1 MKKFYFLFLFALIAS
16 IGNLYA
22 AEKTVTWNFAGRKSG
37 SGATTSCE
45 LKVQSGSAT
54 GTWKISAS
62 ENFTAQT
69 GSGSTSVT
77 LGSKKAPCTDA
88 KLELTNSPIPEGA
101 QIKKVSITAK
111 TNNAKG
117 ATFGL
122 QIGGVSS
129 ETTLTFDKTK
139 TTQEF
144 TESKVGNVV
153 LVINTLNQSNVSLYS
168 ISITYEEV
176 AETKCAKPTFN
187 LENGKTYTDAQT
199 LVITSTTA
207 DATIHYT
214 INRGEEKT
222 GQPAEFT
229 ENGEYTVDA
238 WATKDNLTESDHASI
253 KFTIAKKCAAPTFTP
268 AAGYLKLGNAITF
281 TSATADAEISYQ
293 YSYNGGE
300 YTSFV
305 KGTSFTPDKEGT
317 YKIIAKATKTGLED
331 GVSGEQIYEVGNL
344 VFYESFDKNDGTG
357 GNDGKWS
364 GSIASNDIQ
373 YDVTGWTCQNAS
385 GANKCAKFGTSS
397 KKGTATTPALTDL
410 EGDAIL
416 TFKAAPWNTEG
427 GKMSVTISDGT
438 IETSEFELINNTF
451 TEYSVKISGGATSKI
466 TFTSSEARFFL
477 DEVKVKQVAVAT
489 PTITPNGGDVKVGD
503 KITFATKTDGATL
516 SYSTDGGQTWTPG
529 SEYTATTVGA
539 LNLWVKATKGS
550 DESAVAKATFNVVD
564 PNAIGSVN
572 INITADK
579 TAKTGELFGTMT
591 VAVPMPINA
600 TVMDVVIKKDGKEF
614 SSDKNLTAEFSKEI
628 TETGTYEIDVTA
640 NNDKEIIGD
649 KKTAEFY
656 SNKLTDIADFL
667 LYGPECNNLFGS
679 DVVYEFTCPLSVTYA
694 NGSNLWVTDGTDGML
709 IFQRGGFST
718 AYTNGTVFAKGIKGQ
733 YTVYNNTIELTEPV
747 LTETTEGATVDPKQ
761 IEIAAISADNQNQF
775 VIIKDAVLNVKNET
789 FADAAG
795 NTVDMYDK
803 KFCTVPADGTYDVVG
818 IVSYYGYS
826 EAEAATQVYPLA
838 FLTAPTATLGFTAA
852 EINEMPWLAAND
864 IVLTEDG
871 SFEDMNASCVKL
883 TCEEGAQIEYT
894 LDSGEPSPST
904 ATVESGTEIGFT
916 DGESYMLTVCAVKGG
931 YKSASREYLFSIGKT
946 SSVSSMSAEG
956 VKVFAAEGGVEV
968 VADEAADVAVYT
980 VAGQLVRQARVA
992 EGSTLVNVAPG
1003 FYVVRANGTATK
1015 VIVR

>member
-16 IGNLYA
+16 ISNLYA
-22 AEKTVTWNFAGRKSG
+22 AEKTVTYTFTSKTWEAAEGNWNPLKEGNSKEDRGVAVTSAV
-37 SGATTSCE
+37 SGASAE
-45 LKVQSGSAT
+45 SPSGFS
-54 GTWKISAS
+54 KITLV
-62 ENFTAQT
+62 NMVW
-69 GSGSTSVT
+69 STSGKGAGTINMYISDNKV
-77 LGSKKAPCTDA
+77 GSKTVGKSMSNQKFSVVTDPSNTSGVVKFDVKCTA
-88 KLELTNSPIPEGA
+88 GTIY
-101 QIKKVSITAK
+101 IK
-111 TNNAKG
+111 
-117 ATFGL
+117 
-122 QIGGVSS
+122 
-129 ETTLTFDKTK
+129 
-139 TTQEF
+139 
-144 TESKVGNVV
+144 
-153 LVINTLNQSNVSLYS
+153 S

-176 AETKCAKPTFN
+176 AETKCAT
-187 LENGKTYTDAQT
+187 
-199 LVITSTTA
+199 
-207 DATIHYT
+207 
-214 INRGEEKT
+214 
-222 GQPAEFT
+222 
-229 ENGEYTVDA
+229 
-238 WATKDNLTESDHASI
+238 
-253 KFTIAKKCAAPTFTP
+253 PTFTP
-268 AAGYLKLGNAITF
+268 AAGFLKLGNAITF

-466 TFTSSEARFFL
+466 TFTSSVARFFL

-826 EAEAATQVYPLA
+826 GAVPATQVYPLA

-852 EINEMPWLAAND
+852 EINEMSWLAAND
-864 IVLTEDG
+864 KVLTEDG
-871 SFEDMNASCVKL
+871 SFEDINASCVKL

-931 YKSASREYLFSIGKT
+931 YKSASREYMFSIGKT
-946 SSVSSMSAEG
+946 SSVSSMSSEG
-956 VKVFAAEGGVEV
+956 VKVFAAEGGVKV
-968 VADEAADVAVYT
+968 VAAEATDVAVYT
-980 VAGQLVRQARVA
+980 AAGQLVRQARVA